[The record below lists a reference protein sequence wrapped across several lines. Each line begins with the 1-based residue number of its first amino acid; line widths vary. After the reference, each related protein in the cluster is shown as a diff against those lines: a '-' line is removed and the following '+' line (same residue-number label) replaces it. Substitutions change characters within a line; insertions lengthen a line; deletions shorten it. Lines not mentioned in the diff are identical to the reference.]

1 MDHCTPLHNI
11 FIDCII
17 LCYIQLNMLLNQHK
31 LINMYLTKTKRRENH
46 YSLPHKVLFI
56 VIYIFLKKKSSFF
69 FQIYALAL
77 YLLGIEFYNLFWI
90 SFYETISIL

>member
-46 YSLPHKVLFI
+46 YSHPHKVLFI
-56 VIYIFLKKKSSFF
+56 GIGFFLFF
-69 FQIYALAL
+69 FYKK
-77 YLLGIEFYNLFWI
+77 NLVF
-90 SFYETISIL
+90 FFFKFML